1 MPVGFMVLS
10 ALGSDLLW
18 IWSAPWVVAGTPQ
31 LCSCWPAAV
40 SKNGASLP
48 SKAAGA
54 AATDG
59 AEAQT
64 TKSEFWASFPHLLSA
79 IPLLLPC
86 VIPKPFSQRV
96 AQILTY
102 AEDFSIYIYFFFFK
116 QMSVKILCHKQ
127 STAFCLSSP
136 WGCVPSSHL
145 SLWSGDLNTH
155 WNVNQ
160 THHTN
165 TLKVVFGFIKGSSCT
180 TNSLWTPMHSLN
192 PLHIHNHSAGW
203 ICWMALGLHHYP
215 TCDTITHSSQSALG
229 KTAEYILPTME

>member
-86 VIPKPFSQRV
+86 VIPKPFSQCV

-102 AEDFSIYIYFFFFK
+102 AEDFSIYIFFFFFQANVCQNIVPQAK
-116 QMSVKILCHKQ
+116 YCFLPHLTMGVCSLIPPVSVIRR
-127 STAFCLSSP
+127 P
-136 WGCVPSSHL
+136 
-145 SLWSGDLNTH
+145 
-155 WNVNQ
+155 
-160 THHTN
+160 
-165 TLKVVFGFIKGSSCT
+165 
-180 TNSLWTPMHSLN
+180 
-192 PLHIHNHSAGW
+192 
-203 ICWMALGLHHYP
+203 
-215 TCDTITHSSQSALG
+215 
-229 KTAEYILPTME
+229 